1 MNVSH
6 YNCDIMIMIII
17 VHDKVSIVSQKEALK
32 IGTERMLIVEQCRL
46 YDFELFCSNA
56 CKLLKQKLKVNC
68 IHDCL
73 CSLI

>member
-32 IGTERMLIVEQCRL
+32 IGTERG
-46 YDFELFCSNA
+46 
-56 CKLLKQKLKVNC
+56 
-68 IHDCL
+68 
-73 CSLI
+73 